1 MFGRHADSKFLAQAG
16 GNHGIETKCILTS
29 EASSTVLHEVSSEK
43 VSVLGWRWA
52 AFRCWLAVRASL
64 IPQARETG
72 VPPGTS
78 QGPAVAFDDGLSDA
92 GSEQEIQA
100 PQERESFDAM
110 LELARG
116 GGTPSEPPVASVL
129 MARGSVARGVYD
141 FMLGNLDHSDRA
153 YQAAE

>member
-1 MFGRHADSKFLAQAG
+1 M
-16 GNHGIETKCILTS
+16 
-29 EASSTVLHEVSSEK
+29 
-43 VSVLGWRWA
+43 
-52 AFRCWLAVRASL
+52 
-64 IPQARETG
+64 
-72 VPPGTS
+72 PPGTS